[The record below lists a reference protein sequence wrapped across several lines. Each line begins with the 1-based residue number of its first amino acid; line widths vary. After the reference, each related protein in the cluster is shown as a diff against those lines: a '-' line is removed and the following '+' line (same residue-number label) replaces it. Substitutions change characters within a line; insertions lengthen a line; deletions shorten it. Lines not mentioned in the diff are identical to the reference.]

1 MLDKIN
7 AIALKT
13 KHFWTEH
20 KKVVIVFGVILVIA
34 IIV

>member
-1 MLDKIN
+1 MIDKIN
-7 AIALKT
+7 AIVLET

-20 KKVVIVFGVILVIA
+20 KKVVMVFGVILIIA

>member
-1 MLDKIN
+1 MIDKIN
-7 AIALKT
+7 TIALEI

-20 KKVVIVFGVILVIA
+20 KKVVMVFGVILIIA

>member
-1 MLDKIN
+1 MLNKIKEKY
-7 AIALKT
+7 LET

-20 KKVVIVFGVILVIA
+20 KKVVLVFGIILIIA